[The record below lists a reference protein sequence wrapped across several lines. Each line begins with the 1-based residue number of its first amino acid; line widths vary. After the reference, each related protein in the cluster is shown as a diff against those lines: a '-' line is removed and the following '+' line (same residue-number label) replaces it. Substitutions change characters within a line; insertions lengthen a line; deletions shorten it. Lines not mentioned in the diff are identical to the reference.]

1 MGRDG
6 QTGDTEPQ
14 ALYNLGRLTGNSS
27 EGSRAQGQSPKGQW
41 LKADAAQRSR
51 GDAPVGPATPPS
63 LALRQLNGPGAPPC
77 GQREEGT
84 VTIQSSA
91 LAPWIV
97 TALDSRYVFPFKL
110 NGGKGCRHLQSQME
124 QE

>member
-1 MGRDG
+1 M
-6 QTGDTEPQ
+6 
-14 ALYNLGRLTGNSS
+14 
-27 EGSRAQGQSPKGQW
+27 
-41 LKADAAQRSR
+41 
-51 GDAPVGPATPPS
+51 GPATPPS

-84 VTIQSSA
+84 VSNPELSSGS
-91 LAPWIV
+91 
-97 TALDSRYVFPFKL
+97 LDCNSLGLQVRISLGL